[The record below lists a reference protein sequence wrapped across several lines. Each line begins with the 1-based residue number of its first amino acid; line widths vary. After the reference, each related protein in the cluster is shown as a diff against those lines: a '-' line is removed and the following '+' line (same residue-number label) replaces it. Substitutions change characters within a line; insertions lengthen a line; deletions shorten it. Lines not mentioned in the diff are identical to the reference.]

1 MLDDVIGKG
10 EILTKAKIIQLM
22 RQAEQDEKGNWYV
35 LRPQDKYDIESGR
48 PAQRVYFGM
57 FSTLCEDFVE
67 EHCTDSHSKEKN
79 TEHYNRHFWND
90 DTFELYVMKDPEV
103 ITDPKDK
110 LLKELA
116 QVSMDI
122 SKSEEHTRTLLSIE
136 EQVKTQLR
144 ELENN
149 DEH

>member
-1 MLDDVIGKG
+1 
-10 EILTKAKIIQLM
+10 
-22 RQAEQDEKGNWYV
+22 
-35 LRPQDKYDIESGR
+35 
-48 PAQRVYFGM
+48 
-57 FSTLCEDFVE
+57 
-67 EHCTDSHSKEKN
+67 
-79 TEHYNRHFWND
+79 
-90 DTFELYVMKDPEV
+90 MKDPEV
-103 ITDPKDK
+103 LTNPKDK